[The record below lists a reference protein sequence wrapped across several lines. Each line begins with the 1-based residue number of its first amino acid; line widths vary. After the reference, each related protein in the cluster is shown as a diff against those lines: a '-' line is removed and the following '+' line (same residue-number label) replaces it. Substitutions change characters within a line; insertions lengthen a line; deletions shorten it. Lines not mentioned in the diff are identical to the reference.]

1 MNPIFT
7 LSIDLEKR
15 KISATGLVAV
25 GEKVDVVVKGVDYSS
40 IPVWETDNTEG
51 FIGPALRFRLVTP
64 EGKDLVRFPLVKGDA
79 WNKDGDS
86 LSAEVDFNTMQLR
99 DWLRGFPIAKKAEVG
114 IIIDSVVDAMEY
126 GRGTVKILQWA
137 ASPAEDPTILPDWRK
152 TLRELN
158 AAIVEISYKSEQ
170 AVNAATLA
178 EYAKELA
185 QKYVDSANV
194 AANNALKSENEAKGF
209 RNESL
214 TAAQSASASANDA
227 RGARIAAESAKVVAE
242 TARDEARGYAESA
255 QNTLEIVATKTE
267 LQNEVA
273 RATQSEAQIDGKINT
288 IIADDAGKS
297 ARTIAAEEV
306 AKVVADAPADFDTLK
321 EIAEY
326 IESDKT
332 GAAQMVTKIDDNAK
346 AIAAEAQRAQ
356 EAEAALRRTV
366 EGKVQSVNGKTGDV
380 LLNASDVGALP
391 LVEDA
396 NSNKTAVTIGDRKG
410 NVGRNSLAN
419 GNGVEAS
426 GGYSHAEG
434 YDTTASGGYSHA
446 EGCSTTAAG
455 DYSHAEGFFAHTKEQ
470 HIYAFVWNGDGMRL
484 APYESHGSGTFN
496 ISPFGGLD
504 GFYIGEQTLASIL
517 TNKADKVANATSGNL
532 AALDENGNLTD
543 SGKAIGDFAFAES
556 LAPAFVSYNPYEVGD
571 LCTSF
576 DNDEQHKG
584 TWLYKCILATDGSQ
598 PTSPEIDPTHWA
610 LATVEDVLAALRG
623 TVDGKVDKEAGKGLS
638 TNDYTNEDKAKLTGI
653 EAGAQKNPDLSG
665 YATKDAALPRYY
677 FTILEIVDGVIE
689 PPVPP
694 YTSAFI
700 SSDGTAFTVA
710 VGEGNSMYLRDCI
723 LCVQCGDVAPSITWP
738 ANFHPRTD
746 AETDFACVA
755 GVNNV
760 YWISEYVQGEF
771 VVAGWQATAGGNAQ

>member
-1 MNPIFT
+1 MNPTFT

-64 EGKDLVRFPLVKGDA
+64 EGKDLVRFPLAEGDG

-99 DWLRGFPIAKKAEVG
+99 DWLRGFPIAEKAEVG

-170 AVNAATLA
+170 AVDAATLA
-178 EYAKELA
+178 ESAKELA
-185 QKYVDSANV
+185 QKYVNSANV
-194 AANNALKSENEAKGF
+194 AANNALNSENEAKRF

-214 TAAQSASASANDA
+214 TAEQSASASANDA
-227 RGARIAAESAKVVAE
+227 SGARADAESAKVAAE
-242 TARDEARGYAESA
+242 TARDEAREYAESA
-255 QNTLEIVATKTE
+255 QNTLEIVATKAE

-306 AKVVADAPADFDTLK
+306 AKVVAGAPADFDTLK

-332 GAAQMVTKIDDNAK
+332 GAAQMVTKIDANVNA
-346 AIAAEAQRAQ
+346 ISAEAQRAQ
-356 EAEAALRRTV
+356 EAEAALRQAV
-366 EGKVQSVNGKTGDV
+366 EGKVDVVEGKGLSTNDYT
-380 LLNASDVGALP
+380 
-391 LVEDA
+391 DA
-396 NSNKTAVTIGDRKG
+396 EKSK
-410 NVGRNSLAN
+410 LA
-419 GNGVEAS
+419 G
-426 GGYSHAEG
+426 
-434 YDTTASGGYSHA
+434 
-446 EGCSTTAAG
+446 
-455 DYSHAEGFFAHTKEQ
+455 
-470 HIYAFVWNGDGMRL
+470 
-484 APYESHGSGTFN
+484 
-496 ISPFGGLD
+496 
-504 GFYIGEQTLASIL
+504 
-517 TNKADKVANATSGNL
+517 KADKVANATSGNL
-532 AALDENGNLTD
+532 AALDENGDLAD
-543 SGKAIGDFAFAES
+543 SGMALRDFAVAES
-556 LAPAFVSYNPYEVGD
+556 IAPVFVAGDAYEVGD

-584 TWLYKCILATDGSQ
+584 AWLYKCILATDGSQ
-598 PTSPEIDPTHWA
+598 PAWPETDPTHWA
-610 LATVEDVLAALRG
+610 LATVEDLLAALR
-623 TVDGKVDKEAGKGLS
+623 TALAGKQDALS
-638 TNDYTNEDKAKLTGI
+638 QEQVEAVNSGITANKVSKLDGI
-653 EAGAQKNPDLSG
+653 ESGAQKNPDLSG

-677 FTILEIVDGVIE
+677 FTILEVVDGVLT
-689 PPVPP
+689 VPP
-694 YTSAFI
+694 YTSAYI
-700 SSDGTAFTVA
+700 PGSNQTAFTIA
-710 VGEGNSMYLRDCI
+710 VSEGNSMYLRDCI
-723 LCVQCGDVAPSITWP
+723 LRVECGDVAPTITWP

-755 GVNNV
+755 GAMNV
-760 YWISEYVQGEF
+760 YWISEYAQGEF
-771 VVAGWQATAGGNAQ
+771 AVAGWKATAGGSAV

>member
-64 EGKDLVRFPLVKGDA
+64 EGKDLVRFPLAKGDA

-99 DWLRGFPIAKKAEVG
+99 DWLRGFPIAEKAEVG

-126 GRGTVKILQWA
+126 GRGTVKILQWV

-214 TAAQSASASANDA
+214 TA
-227 RGARIAAESAKVVAE
+227 
-242 TARDEARGYAESA
+242 RDEAREYAESA

-273 RATQSEAQIDGKINT
+273 RATQSEARIDGKINT

-332 GAAQMVTKIDDNAK
+332 GAAQMVTKIDDNAN
-346 AIAAEAQRAQ
+346 AIAAETQRAQ
-356 EAEAALRRTV
+356 EAEAALR
-366 EGKVQSVNGKTGDV
+366 EGKVDKVSGKGLSANDYT
-380 LLNASDVGALP
+380 
-391 LVEDA
+391 DA
-396 NSNKTAVTIGDRKG
+396 EKSK
-410 NVGRNSLAN
+410 LA
-419 GNGVEAS
+419 GI
-426 GGYSHAEG
+426 
-434 YDTTASGGYSHA
+434 
-446 EGCSTTAAG
+446 AAG
-455 DYSHAEGFFAHTKEQ
+455 AQVNPTPIAPAIATESGMFADAYWTQ
-470 HIYAFVWNGDGMRL
+470 QDL
-484 APYESHGSGTFN
+484 AG
-496 ISPFGGLD
+496 
-504 GFYIGEQTLASIL
+504 
-517 TNKADKVANATSGNL
+517 KADKVANATSGNL
-532 AALDENGNLTD
+532 AALDENGNLVD
-543 SGKAIGDFAFAES
+543 SGNMVAGAFTAGSFIGGGIGLVGFELNSTDKWVELYINLPGGFTLKFPLHGDTLAVQDDIAPTFDETDTYDEGALVFHDGLYRCVNPNGHTGEWLEADFS
-556 LAPAFVSYNPYEVGD
+556 MV
-571 LCTSF
+571 
-576 DNDEQHKG
+576 
-584 TWLYKCILATDGSQ
+584 
-598 PTSPEIDPTHWA
+598 
-610 LATVEDVLAALRG
+610 TVEDVLAALRR
-623 TVDGKVDKEAGKGLS
+623 TVEGKVDKEAGKGLS
-638 TNDYTNEDKAKLTGI
+638 TNDYTNEDREKLA
-653 EAGAQKNPDLSG
+653 EAYTPANPPPPPDLSG
-665 YATKDAALPRYY
+665 YATKAEVELVNGSVASVWDSYQSVADALFEVSNKADAALPRYQ
-677 FTILEIVDGVIE
+677 FTSAGIIDGVVTI
-689 PPVPP
+689 PP
-694 YTSAFI
+694 YVYASML
-700 SSDGTAFTVA
+700 SDGTAFTVA
-710 VGEGNSMYLRDCI
+710 VGEDNIYMRDCI
-723 LCVQCGDVAPSITWP
+723 LCVQCGDVAPTITWP
-738 ANFHPRTD
+738 TNFHPRTD

-755 GVNNV
+755 GAMNV

-771 VVAGWQATAGGNAQ
+771 VVAGWQATAGGSAQ

>member
-99 DWLRGFPIAKKAEVG
+99 DWLRGFPIAEKAEVG

-126 GRGTVKILQWA
+126 GRGTVKILQWV

-194 AANNALKSENEAKGF
+194 AANNALKSENEAKRF

-214 TAAQSASASANDA
+214 TAEQSASASANDA
-227 RGARIAAESAKVVAE
+227 RGARAAAESAKVVAE
-242 TARDEARGYAESA
+242 TARDEAREYAESA

-273 RATQSEAQIDGKINT
+273 RATQSEAQIDSKINT
-288 IIADDAGKS
+288 IVADDAGKS

-332 GAAQMVTKIDDNAK
+332 GAAQMVTKIDDNAN
-346 AIAAEAQRAQ
+346 AIAAETQRAQ
-356 EAEAALRRTV
+356 EAE
-366 EGKVQSVNGKTGDV
+366 
-380 LLNASDVGALP
+380 
-391 LVEDA
+391 
-396 NSNKTAVTIGDRKG
+396 
-410 NVGRNSLAN
+410 
-419 GNGVEAS
+419 
-426 GGYSHAEG
+426 
-434 YDTTASGGYSHA
+434 
-446 EGCSTTAAG
+446 
-455 DYSHAEGFFAHTKEQ
+455 
-470 HIYAFVWNGDGMRL
+470 
-484 APYESHGSGTFN
+484 
-496 ISPFGGLD
+496 
-504 GFYIGEQTLASIL
+504 
-517 TNKADKVANATSGNL
+517 
-532 AALDENGNLTD
+532 
-543 SGKAIGDFAFAES
+543 
-556 LAPAFVSYNPYEVGD
+556 
-571 LCTSF
+571 
-576 DNDEQHKG
+576 
-584 TWLYKCILATDGSQ
+584 
-598 PTSPEIDPTHWA
+598 
-610 LATVEDVLAALRG
+610 AALRG

-665 YATKDAALPRYY
+665 YAKTDEVMPGKFEGYWEAEANHLGLRLRQSNGEQSV
-677 FTILEIVDGVIE
+677 TIMPEG
-689 PPVPP
+689 
-694 YTSAFI
+694 
-700 SSDGTAFTVA
+700 FTVDNA
-710 VGEGNSMYLRDCI
+710 KKNIFLHNNGLHVGERGYQEDAIIYNGRSISFPSVEKDETFAVKSDVEKKVEWTESEASAISNIFRADTDLSDCDS
-723 LCVQCGDVAPSITWP
+723 VQDVAIRKLSQLLGE
-738 ANFHPRTD
+738 D
-746 AETDFACVA
+746 VA
-755 GVNNV
+755 G
-760 YWISEYVQGEF
+760 Y
-771 VVAGWQATAGGNAQ
+771 

>member
-25 GEKVDVVVKGVDYSS
+25 GEKVDVVVKGIDYSS
-40 IPVWETDNTEG
+40 IPVWETDNAEG

-64 EGKDLVRFPLVKGDA
+64 EGKDLVRFPLAKGDA

-99 DWLRGFPIAKKAEVG
+99 DWLRGFPIAEKAEVG

-214 TAAQSASASANDA
+214 TA
-227 RGARIAAESAKVVAE
+227 
-242 TARDEARGYAESA
+242 RDEAREYAESA
-255 QNTLEIVATKTE
+255 QNTLEIVATKAE

-273 RATQSEAQIDGKINT
+273 RATQSEARIDGKINT

-346 AIAAEAQRAQ
+346 AISAETQRAQ
-356 EAEAALRRTV
+356 EAEAALR
-366 EGKVQSVNGKTGDV
+366 Q
-380 LLNASDVGALP
+380 A
-391 LVEDA
+391 
-396 NSNKTAVTIGDRKG
+396 
-410 NVGRNSLAN
+410 
-419 GNGVEAS
+419 
-426 GGYSHAEG
+426 
-434 YDTTASGGYSHA
+434 
-446 EGCSTTAAG
+446 
-455 DYSHAEGFFAHTKEQ
+455 
-470 HIYAFVWNGDGMRL
+470 
-484 APYESHGSGTFN
+484 
-496 ISPFGGLD
+496 
-504 GFYIGEQTLASIL
+504 
-517 TNKADKVANATSGNL
+517 
-532 AALDENGNLTD
+532 
-543 SGKAIGDFAFAES
+543 
-556 LAPAFVSYNPYEVGD
+556 
-571 LCTSF
+571 
-576 DNDEQHKG
+576 
-584 TWLYKCILATDGSQ
+584 
-598 PTSPEIDPTHWA
+598 
-610 LATVEDVLAALRG
+610 
-623 TVDGKVDKEAGKGLS
+623 VDGKVDEEAGKGLS
-638 TNDYTNEDKAKLTGI
+638 TNDYTNEDKEKLGT
-653 EAGAQKNPDLSG
+653 AYTPDNPPPAPDLSG
-665 YATKDAALPRYY
+665 YATTAAVAEVQGSVNSVWSALYEVSNKADAALPRYQ
-677 FTILEIVDGVIE
+677 FTSARISDGVVTI
-689 PPVPP
+689 PP
-694 YTSAFI
+694 YVYAGMLSG
-700 SSDGTAFTVA
+700 GTAFTVA
-710 VGEGNSMYLRDCI
+710 VGEGNGYMRDCI
-723 LCVQCGDVAPSITWP
+723 LIVECGDVAPTITWP

-755 GVNNV
+755 GVNKVHVNNV
-760 YWISEYVQGEF
+760 YWISEYAQGEF
-771 VVAGWQATAGGNAQ
+771 VVAGWQATAGGSAQ